1 MKYQKT
7 LRLAALV
14 GGALLSFMAAA
25 NATLYT
31 FSYSDTAGLAANGTL
46 DVVAGQAVDGTGT
59 VSWTLAG
66 GGSASI
72 TLLTLANPLAQ
83 DLGGGQLN
91 GVFVGGNAN
100 GDTNFA
106 VDGLGLVFIVGTPGA
121 GATSGHID
129 TPGFNI
135 WANGDGSYTGYLTSP
150 YQYEAGSGTFAIA
163 AVPEPSTWAM
173 MLLGFAGVGFMTY
186 RRRSQSSAL
195 TVA

>member
-1 MKYQKT
+1 VKYQKN
-7 LRLAALV
+7 LRLAVLV
-14 GGALLSFMAAA
+14 GGVLLSFMAAA

-59 VSWTLAG
+59 VSWTQAG
-66 GGSASI
+66 GGSNSI

-91 GVFVGGNAN
+91 GVFNGGNAN
-100 GDTNFA
+100 GDTNFP

-121 GATSGHID
+121 GASSGNIGTS
-129 TPGFNI
+129 GFNI
-135 WANGDGSYTGYLTSP
+135 WYNGGYEGYLTSP
-150 YQYEAGSGTFAIA
+150 YQFEAGSGTFAVA

-173 MLLGFAGVGFMTY
+173 LLLGFAGLSFMAY
-186 RRRSQSSAL
+186 RRKAKPAL
-195 TVA
+195 MAA